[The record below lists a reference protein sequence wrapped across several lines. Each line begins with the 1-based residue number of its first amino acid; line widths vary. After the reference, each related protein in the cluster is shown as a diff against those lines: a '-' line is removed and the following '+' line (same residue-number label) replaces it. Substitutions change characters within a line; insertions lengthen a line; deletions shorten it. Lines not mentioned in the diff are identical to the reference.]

1 MTDRN
6 RTYQNGRVSTHSD
19 VQCGSANRQTSF
31 SGRGNVRIKLPFS
44 GHIANKFRRPTIL
57 QLNIEGLTASKMN
70 VLHHLAMQ
78 SEALVILLQETHC
91 TDAEKLVL
99 PHYQLAGSSLS
110 RKHGLATFVHERL
123 RYTLLDQSPPTSE
136 IEWLCVNVDGY
147 KIVNVY
153 KPPPT
158 RLRTLDLPVFP
169 HPCLYAGDFNCRHAD
184 WGYDDN
190 SPDGECLAG
199 WASINCLALLYNAKD
214 AASFYSGRWNTGTN
228 PDLAFASVSPNSR
241 LPDRRVLEKFTR
253 SQHRPSLITPPRFA
267 MAVPSM
273 PVKRWN
279 FRKANW
285 SHYIALTNKFAKTL
299 LPPDSLDV
307 DAAYQD
313 FCNTIKKAAKKTIPR
328 GYRNNY
334 IPCWDAE
341 CESLYKTFL
350 QSPQG
355 DDSSLAATALLAK
368 LDKKRRDRWSEAV
381 RSIDFSHSSRKA
393 WSILNNLTGRSR
405 HSPRH
410 CPVSADA
417 IASQLVRNGKYEA
430 VDRKSSRLV
439 FQEVSD
445 LWRATTPDAVN
456 ISDNFSQREFAAA
469 LQHLKPG
476 KAPGPD
482 SICPELILH
491 AGAALKSWLRDFLSS
506 CLRRLKIP
514 KIWRR
519 ALVVAIPKPG
529 KPVGD
534 PKSYRPIS
542 LLCVPYKILERLIY
556 ARVETLID
564 PKEQAGFRRGKSTVD
579 QVVLLTQN
587 IEDSF
592 EAKKKAG
599 AVFIDLTAAYDTVW
613 HRGLTCKLLRLFP
626 DKHMVKMIMELVRNR
641 SFTLT
646 TGDSKQSRLRRLKNG
661 VPQGSVLAPLLFN
674 IYTYDLPSMI
684 SRKFAYA
691 DDLALLHTSG
701 NWKDLEGTLSQDI
714 STLSAYLQTWR
725 LKLSHTKTVTA
736 AFHLNNREAKREVKV
751 YNNSRL
757 LPFCPTPTYLGV
769 KLDRSLTVRH
779 I

>member
-1 MTDRN
+1 M
-6 RTYQNGRVSTHSD
+6 
-19 VQCGSANRQTSF
+19 
-31 SGRGNVRIKLPFS
+31 
-44 GHIANKFRRPTIL
+44 
-57 QLNIEGLTASKMN
+57 
-70 VLHHLAMQ
+70 
-78 SEALVILLQETHC
+78 
-91 TDAEKLVL
+91 
-99 PHYQLAGSSLS
+99 
-110 RKHGLATFVHERL
+110 
-123 RYTLLDQSPPTSE
+123 
-136 IEWLCVNVDGY
+136 
-147 KIVNVY
+147 
-153 KPPPT
+153 
-158 RLRTLDLPVFP
+158 
-169 HPCLYAGDFNCRHAD
+169 
-184 WGYDDN
+184 
-190 SPDGECLAG
+190 CLAG

-214 AASFYSGRWNTGTN
+214 AASYYSGRWNTGTN
-228 PDLAFASVSPNSR
+228 PDLAFASVGPNSR
-241 LPDRRVLEKFTR
+241 LPDRYVLDKFPR
-253 SQHRPSLITPPRFA
+253 SQHQPSLTTTPRFA

-273 PVKRWN
+273 PVKQWN
-279 FRKANW
+279 FRKARW

-313 FCNTIKKAAKKTIPR
+313 FCNTIKKAAKTTIPR

-355 DDSSLAATALLAK
+355 DESSLAATALLAK
-368 LDKKRRDRWSEAV
+368 LDRKRRDRWSKAV
-381 RSIDFSHSSRKA
+381 RNIDFSHSSRKA

-405 HSPRH
+405 HSPLY

-439 FQEVSD
+439 SQEVSD

-456 ISDNFSQREFAAA
+456 ISDSFLQREFAAA

-482 SICPELILH
+482 FICPELILH

-506 CLRRLKIP
+506 CLRRLKIL

-529 KPVGD
+529 KPVRD

-542 LLCVPYKILERLIY
+542 LLCVPYKILEKLIY
-556 ARVETLID
+556 ARVEPLID
-564 PKEQAGFRRGKSTVD
+564 PLFPKEQAGFRRGKSTVD

-613 HRGLTCKLLRLFP
+613 HRGLTCKLLRLLP
-626 DKHMVKMIMELVRNR
+626 NKHMVKMIMELVRNR

-646 TGDSKQSRLRRLKNG
+646 TGDSKQSSLRRLKNG
-661 VPQGSVLAPLLFN
+661 VPQGSVLVPLLFN

-691 DDLALLHTSG
+691 DDLALLHSSG
-701 NWKDLEGTLSQDI
+701 NWKDLEGTLS
-714 STLSAYLQTWR
+714 
-725 LKLSHTKTVTA
+725 
-736 AFHLNNREAKREVKV
+736 
-751 YNNSRL
+751 
-757 LPFCPTPTYLGV
+757 
-769 KLDRSLTVRH
+769 
-779 I
+779 